1 MDGSNITIADMV
13 TRIIAS
19 GQLSPLEEVRIKKMI
34 EEKQKKT
41 GSQKGRCLTDAVKEE
56 MVRRMGAEDV
66 GIKDIYYSVF
76 KKCFEENRIGRMDAF
91 KLSDAIVKKYKKDVT
106 ELYGLS
112 ENELIIF
119 MEMFQMGLE
128 KMEIE
133 GMLDFVPA
141 PDIFQKIHVSG
152 QRVSY
157 IGNPYSN
164 GETEKIMRW
173 AECHPTDARGLAVSL
188 WFTGGIS
195 LMEIVNLTK
204 KDCWG
209 NNKRAL
215 DSLME
220 FNEGLFN
227 VSIRSVIVRKA
238 LDLHPR
244 DVRYV
249 FVVPRQD
256 SSGWKKLT
264 EKGLQ
269 RKLAYIC
276 QDIGIPYKKIDRN
289 EAIKL
294 SR

>member
-1 MDGSNITIADMV
+1 MDGSNITMADMV
-13 TRIIAS
+13 TRVIAS

-41 GSQKGRCLTDAVKEE
+41 GSQKGRCLTDVVKEE
-56 MVRRMGAEDV
+56 MIGRMGAQDV

-76 KKCFEENRIGRMDAF
+76 QKCFEENRIGRMDAF

-119 MEMFQMGLE
+119 MEMLHMGLE

-133 GMLDFVPA
+133 GMIDFVPD
-141 PDIFQKIHVSG
+141 PNIFQKFNVLE

-157 IGNPYSN
+157 IVNPYSN
-164 GETEKIMRW
+164 GETEKIMKW

-195 LMEIVNLTK
+195 LTDIVNLSK

-209 NNKRAL
+209 NKRGL

-227 VSIRSVIVRKA
+227 VRIRSGIVRKA

-244 DVRYV
+244 DVKYV

-256 SSGWKKLT
+256 GSGWKRLT

-276 QDIGIPYKKIDRN
+276 QDIGISYKKIDRN